1 MFTYPVKIEIAK
13 PQSSINLK
21 NKEQLFLDAIKSFNE
36 SSDSMQNSKTLH
48 DVSVSESYGILT
60 LNSDTPLKSVGRA
73 LRKFVC
79 DLLNS
84 GDEELKNACTPSGAL
99 FRYTLISAEAP
110 EEEINVSDSEL
121 IKSLIDYVCSNRD
134 TNTTIYRKKRK
145 AIEEMKK
152 VAIEAGIIRFAGG
165 LK

>member
-1 MFTYPVKIEIAK
+1 MFTYPIKIEISN
-13 PQSSINLK
+13 PQSSININLK
-21 NKEQLFLDAIKSFNE
+21 TKEQLFLDAIKSFNE

-48 DVSVSESYGILT
+48 DVSVSESYVILT
-60 LNSDTPLKSVGRA
+60 LNSDAPLKSVGRA

-145 AIEEMKK
+145 AIEEIKK
-152 VAIEAGIIRFAGG
+152 IAIEGGII
-165 LK
+165 K